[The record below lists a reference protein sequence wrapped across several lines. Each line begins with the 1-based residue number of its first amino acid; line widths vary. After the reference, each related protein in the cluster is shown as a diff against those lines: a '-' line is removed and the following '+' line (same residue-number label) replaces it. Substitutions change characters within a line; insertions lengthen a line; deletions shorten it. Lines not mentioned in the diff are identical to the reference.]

1 MATEYLPA
9 VSANLHYGND
19 GLLYGSEL
27 HTDDLTG
34 TDPEQPY
41 ESVSEDIPVVVWV
54 TIGMENRVLAGY
66 SEDTVVIADSISG
79 LMEYNRNQF
88 ERVLESRGNQGVIL
102 R

>member
-1 MATEYLPA
+1 M
-9 VSANLHYGND
+9 
-19 GLLYGSEL
+19 
-27 HTDDLTG
+27 
-34 TDPEQPY
+34 
-41 ESVSEDIPVVVWV
+41 VWV
-54 TIGMENRVLAGY
+54 TIGMENRRASQGWHTEQGEYVDWRTNDHGAVLAGY